1 MKEIIGWGSAMI
13 VIPTFGLQVYKQW
26 QKRNDDVPPTT
37 LWFFILAL
45 VGAAGQIAY
54 SWMLGNWVYF
64 VVNVCLVIT
73 DALGLALALR
83 GRWVSSSRSQ
93 PARTEAAAG
102 KS

>member
-26 QKRNDDVPPTT
+26 QKRNDSVPPTT

-45 VGAAGQIAY
+45 VGAAGQIVY

-73 DALGLALALR
+73 DALGLALAIH
-83 GRWVSSSRSQ
+83 GRWVTTSRPQ
-93 PARTEAAAG
+93 PAGRQGAAG
-102 KS
+102 SS